1 MTKNDLRETTDMTE
15 IRSAGRPGPGISAW
29 DPSAV
34 FVLKSLLYP
43 LAATAS
49 LAASLWLAR
58 EPFQHSWFLVA
69 VIAFVAT
76 ADLLD
81 VAPLRHDTTGAASLG
96 SLLNI
101 AAHWFVVVGF
111 IWVLITVSGMQDR
124 FESRVLITW
133 GVITP
138 PVLWLSQLGAQAMLR
153 VAGSFQQA
161 SRRAVI
167 IGHNELGRMLG
178 QELVRDPSLRVDVL
192 GYFDDKKGED
202 GGGDRTAGAE
212 PDASLLGDV
221 SRLPH
226 YILRND
232 VQLVYITWAMTRE
245 ARILELLETLRDST
259 VSIYFVP
266 DVSVA
271 NLIQARVDFVNGIP
285 VVGVC
290 ESPFYGMRGLAKRAC
305 DIVVSTAAILL
316 LSPVFIGVAIGVRRS
331 GKGPVIFQQRRYGL
345 DGKEIVV
352 YKFRSMTVT
361 EDGDHSYTQVI
372 RNDSRV
378 TPFGAFI
385 RRTSL
390 DELPQLFN
398 VLEGSMSLVGPRPHA
413 VAVNEQ
419 YRRLISG
426 YMVRHKVKPGI
437 TGWAQVNGFRG
448 GDDLESM
455 QRRVAAD
462 LEYLRNWS
470 LGLDIAILLRTL
482 TLVWADRRAF

>member
-1 MTKNDLRETTDMTE
+1 MTTQLSSDCTMTQ
-15 IRSAGRPGPGISAW
+15 IRSAGRHAPGISAW
-29 DPSAV
+29 DSSAV

-49 LAASLWLAR
+49 LAAALWLAR
-58 EPFQHSWFLVA
+58 EPFQHSYFLVA

-76 ADLLD
+76 ADFLD
-81 VAPLRHDTTGAASLG
+81 VAPLRHDTTGSASLG
-96 SLLNI
+96 GLLNI
-101 AAHWFVVVGF
+101 AAHWLVVVGF
-111 IWVLITVSGMQDR
+111 IWALITVSGLQDR
-124 FESRVLITW
+124 FEPRVLLTW
-133 GVITP
+133 AGITP
-138 PVLWLSQLGAQAMLR
+138 PVLWLSQIVAQQVLR
-153 VAGSFQQA
+153 AAGSFQQA

-167 IGHNELGRMLG
+167 IGQNDLGRMLG

-192 GYFDDKKGED
+192 GYFDDRK
-202 GGGDRTAGAE
+202 
-212 PDASLLGDV
+212 PDVGSDPASLGDV
-221 SRLPH
+221 SRLPQF
-226 YILRND
+226 ILRND

-285 VVGVC
+285 VVGIC
-290 ESPFYGMRGLAKRAC
+290 ESPFYGVRGLAKRAC
-305 DIVVSTAAILL
+305 DILLSSAAIVL
-316 LSPVFIGVAIGVRRS
+316 LSPVFLAVAIGVRRS
-331 GKGPVIFQQRRYGL
+331 GKGPVIFRQRRYGL

-361 EDGDHSYTQVI
+361 EDGDHTYTQVI

-378 TPFGAFI
+378 TRFGAFI
-385 RRTSL
+385 RKSSL

-398 VLEGSMSLVGPRPHA
+398 VLDGSMSLVGPRPHA

-455 QRRVAAD
+455 ERRVAAD